1 VLKNPNVL
9 SHPVVKAL
17 LLHAGVFL
25 LLFANWRLPTDPIVL
40 QPHINVSLVKSAD
53 VKKTSAQKPKP
64 PAETVKK
71 EVKEKV
77 NEVKPQEEKKIVE
90 QKVKEQEIQQKL
102 ILKQKQIEKEKL
114 EKQQQKKLAEEKA
127 QKEKAQKEKEKK
139 QKALE
144 DKKQLEKQR
153 ATELDKMRKKEAQRL
168 KELEALRAQENQRM
182 DNASS
187 SADQDVVNQYIGA
200 IQEQIQR
207 TWSRPP
213 SARKGMQVTLKIR
226 LIPGGEVVSV
236 SILESSGN
244 AAFDRSAEQAVNRA
258 GKLPV
263 PPDAKIFDRHFRT
276 LELIFRPEDL

>member
-1 VLKNPNVL
+1 MLKNSNVL
-9 SHPVVKAL
+9 LHPVVKAL

-25 LLFANWRLPTDPIVL
+25 LLFANWQLPTDPIVL
-40 QPHINVSLVKSAD
+40 RPHINVSLVKTAD
-53 VKKTSAQKPKP
+53 VKKPSAQKPKP

-71 EVKEKV
+71 EIKEPVK
-77 NEVKPQEEKKIVE
+77 EVKPQEEKKRVE

-114 EKQQQKKLAEEKA
+114 EKQRQKKLAEEKA

-144 DKKQLEKQR
+144 DKKRLEKQR
-153 ATELDKMRKKEAQRL
+153 AAELDKMRKKEAQRL
-168 KELEALRAQENQRM
+168 KELEALRAEENQRM

-187 SADQDVVNQYIGA
+187 ADQDKVSQYIGA

-213 SARKGMQVTLKIR
+213 IARKGMQVTLKIR

-263 PPDAKIFDRHFRT
+263 PSDAKIFDRHFRT